1 MNKDEVID
9 KILEFELDESNYE
22 EFPTE
27 LWKDKEFIWCCIEN
41 DHHITAV
48 FNWTDKS
55 LWGDKKFVLQTISI
69 LDEKWKKEH
78 LLDYVDKSLKK
89 DKDIVEAVTR

>member
-1 MNKDEVID
+1 M
-9 KILEFELDESNYE
+9 
-22 EFPTE
+22 
-27 LWKDKEFIWCCIEN
+27 
-41 DHHITAV
+41 

-55 LWGDKKFVLQTISI
+55 LWGDTEFVLQTISI

>member
-48 FNWTDKS
+48 FNWADKS
-55 LWGDKKFVLQTISI
+55 LWGDKEFVLQTISI

-78 LLDYVDKSLKK
+78 LLDYVDKNLKK